1 LNQNR
6 SFANCINLLSL
17 RGPVVRADS
26 SARTGTA
33 HIRTGR
39 KSRDPAPAWNYCRNP
54 GLSQKPYSREYSMK
68 FAGLIM
74 AASAA
79 LSIAGT
85 SALAQQTRTGMVT
98 RIDRISG
105 TISVRDM
112 PDGTTG
118 AKAGAATEEFKVQDG
133 ARLNA
138 LHAGDRVTFAVS
150 ETAGTKTITKID
162 KTDAVTKIDKK

>member
-1 LNQNR
+1 
-6 SFANCINLLSL
+6 
-17 RGPVVRADS
+17 
-26 SARTGTA
+26 
-33 HIRTGR
+33 
-39 KSRDPAPAWNYCRNP
+39 
-54 GLSQKPYSREYSMK
+54 MK
-68 FAGLIM
+68 FAGLIL

-118 AKAGAATEEFKVQDG
+118 ANAGAATEEFKVQDG

>member
-1 LNQNR
+1 
-6 SFANCINLLSL
+6 
-17 RGPVVRADS
+17 
-26 SARTGTA
+26 
-33 HIRTGR
+33 
-39 KSRDPAPAWNYCRNP
+39 
-54 GLSQKPYSREYSMK
+54 MK

-118 AKAGAATEEFKVQDG
+118 ANAGAATEEFKVQDG
-133 ARLNA
+133 GRLNA

-162 KTDAVTKIDKK
+162 RK